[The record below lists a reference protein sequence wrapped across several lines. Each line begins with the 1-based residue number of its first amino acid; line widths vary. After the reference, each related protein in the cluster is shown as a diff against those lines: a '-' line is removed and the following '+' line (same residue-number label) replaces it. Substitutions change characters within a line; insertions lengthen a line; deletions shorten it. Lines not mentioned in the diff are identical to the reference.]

1 MSLITKEEALE
12 VLEPYFPLFRRAIN
26 AAWKAW
32 ITGPVAPRMQHKRVR
47 ANVVW
52 NDYFFEMISEIS
64 NEKYKG
70 IRFAKIPY
78 NQGFVVDGRYFIKFK
93 KADSNFLSSNLPT
106 QSALK
111 YHDPEIDMFGGEVR
125 LELIYVLDKDGISIN
140 EIAIIQRKDKF
151 VAWAIN
157 VSGENVVEIGGIQDD
172 MSNITSES
180 VAKKVIKPRK
190 KAKKELVD
198 KDGTNQ

>member
-12 VLEPYFPLFRRAIN
+12 VLEPYFPLFRKAIN

-32 ITGPVAPRMQHKRVR
+32 VTGPVAPRMQHKRVR

-52 NDYFFEMISEIS
+52 NDYFFEMNSEIS
-64 NEKYKG
+64 GGKHKG

-78 NQGFVVDGRYFIKFK
+78 NQGFVIDGRYFIKFK

-125 LELIYVLDKDGISIN
+125 LELIYVLDRDGINID
-140 EIAIIQRKDKF
+140 EMAIIQRKDKF

-157 VSGENVVEIGGIQDD
+157 VSGENVVEISGTQGDPSHVQ
-172 MSNITSES
+172 SQP

-190 KAKKELVD
+190 NAKKDLVD
-198 KDGTNQ
+198 KDGTNK